1 MKTSQW
7 MNGQDV
13 ELDAFILLWINPH
26 ISSKI
31 RQQQRESFHISTFD
45 AKLQEKFNF
54 DGRFQDWLVDYNENI
69 RQLGNKLSSL
79 KICKFLSNFSLQV
92 PWIVSHSAAVWQ
104 SANFDIPLLI
114 IRFARCIVGPSLIGV
129 SKNSQ
134 RTVGSQS
141 ESTIYNNSNS
151 RFAFRNCM
159 LLMVYRTTVSFRT
172 LICTKASS

>member
-1 MKTSQW
+1 

-92 PWIVSHSAAVWQ
+92 P
-104 SANFDIPLLI
+104 
-114 IRFARCIVGPSLIGV
+114 
-129 SKNSQ
+129 
-134 RTVGSQS
+134 
-141 ESTIYNNSNS
+141 
-151 RFAFRNCM
+151 
-159 LLMVYRTTVSFRT
+159 
-172 LICTKASS
+172 